1 MQAVAPSALVG
12 ASLISTLGTFLIMY
26 VISGAFPIALSF
38 AIIAAGLP
46 VAVVRRRARLRRR
59 LARELWP
66 EAVDHLVSGVRAGLS
81 LPAALSQ
88 LAERGPEE
96 LRPAFAG
103 FSEDYRCT
111 GKFLPSLDR
120 LKTRMADPVADRIIE
135 SLRVTRQV
143 GGSDLGQTLRTLTEF
158 LRQEA
163 QTRAELEARQSWT
176 VNGARLAVAAPWI
189 VLGLLSTR
197 PEAVSAYNSVTG
209 AAVLAFGGVASAVAY
224 ALMVRIGRLR
234 EEPRVLA

>member
-1 MQAVAPSALVG
+1 MHAVAPSALLG
-12 ASLISTLGTFLIMY
+12 ASLISALGAFVIMY
-26 VISGAFPIALSF
+26 VVSGALPIGLSF
-38 AIIAAGLP
+38 AIIASGVP
-46 VAVVRRRARLRRR
+46 IAVVRRRARVRRR

-96 LRPAFAG
+96 LRPAFAS

-120 LKTRMADPVADRIIE
+120 LKARMADPVADRIIE

-163 QTRAELEARQSWT
+163 QTRSELEARQSWT

-197 PEAVSAYNSVTG
+197 PEAVIAYNSVGG
-209 AAVLAFGGVASAVAY
+209 AAVLASGGVASAAAY